1 MQNTDTMTKSSRL
14 AGFYKLSLEE
24 RIEGVSRWAALTQDE
39 IAVLR
44 GAAGLDPARA
54 DQMIENVIGLHNL
67 PLGIATNFVV
77 NGRDVLVPMAIE
89 EPSVVA
95 GASFAA
101 KLARAG
107 GGFRAITTTP
117 EMIGQLQVLD
127 VTDPWS
133 TRFDLL
139 AARDE
144 LLALADATDPVIVK
158 LGGGARDLDVRVLEQ
173 TPAGPMLVVHLIF
186 DCRDA
191 MGANAV
197 NTACEALAPRVEAL
211 TGGRVVLRILSN
223 LADRRLARARCTV
236 PVEALAFGDF
246 SGGQVAQGI
255 VEAWAFAAA
264 DPYRAATH
272 NKGIMNGVDAV
283 VIATGNDWRAIEAGA
298 HAYAARSGRYT
309 SLSTWARDAEG
320 HLVGTLEMP
329 LAVGTVGGATRVH
342 PTAQVALKI
351 LGVRTARELA
361 ETTAAV
367 GLAQN
372 LAALRALATEGIQRG
387 HMRLHAR
394 QVAIAAGAV
403 GEEVAQVA
411 ARIAAEGHI
420 RPDRAEAVLTQL
432 RHEDPGSSSKRRT
445 TKDE

>member
-1 MQNTDTMTKSSRL
+1 MQNTDVTTKSSRL
-14 AGFYKLSLEE
+14 AGFYNLPLEE
-24 RIEGVSRWAALTQDE
+24 RIERVSQWAELTQDE
-39 IAVLR
+39 ISVLR
-44 GAAGLDPARA
+44 GAAGLDPVRA
-54 DQMIENVIGLHNL
+54 DQMIENVVGLHGL
-67 PLGIATNFVV
+67 PMGVATNFIV

-127 VTDPWS
+127 VADPWS
-133 TRFDLL
+133 ARFDLL

-144 LLALADATDPVIVK
+144 LLALADTTDPVIVN
-158 LGGGARDLDVRVLEQ
+158 LGGGARDVDVRVFER
-173 TPAGPMLVVHLIF
+173 TAAGPMLVVHLIF

-197 NTACEALAPRVEAL
+197 NTACEALAPRVKAL

-223 LADRRLARARCTV
+223 LADRRLARVRCTV

-246 SGGQVAQGI
+246 SGGQVARGI

-283 VIATGNDWRAIEAGA
+283 IIATGNDWRAIEAGA
-298 HAYAARSGRYT
+298 HAYAARSGQYT
-309 SLSTWARDAEG
+309 SLSTWGRDAEG
-320 HLVGTLEMP
+320 DLVGTLEMP
-329 LAVGTVGGATRVH
+329 LALGIVGGATRVH
-342 PTAQVALKI
+342 PAAQVALKI
-351 LGVRTARELA
+351 LRVQTAGELA
-361 ETTAAV
+361 EITAAV

-394 QVAIAAGAV
+394 QVAIAAGAT
-403 GEEVAQVA
+403 GDEVAQVA
-411 ARIAAEGHI
+411 ARMAAERQI
-420 RPDRAEAVLTQL
+420 RPDRATAILTQL
-432 RHEDPGSSSKRRT
+432 RHERSASSIK
-445 TKDE
+445 